1 MNKKTLNNSDH
12 YKILRKIHKDEISN
26 QRKLAFDLGYSLGK
40 LNYCLTE
47 LKKKGLI
54 KLNNFK
60 KQKDKAKYARHYILT
75 KKGLIYR
82 SQLTIKFLKIKA
94 KEYDELK
101 KEAAEIY
108 KEK

>member
-1 MNKKTLNNSDH
+1 MLN
-12 YKILRKIHKDEISN
+12 RV
-26 QRKLAFDLGYSLGK
+26 
-40 LNYCLTE
+40 
-47 LKKKGLI
+47 KKKGLI

>member
-1 MNKKTLNNSDH
+1 MNKKKLNNSDQ
-12 YKILRKIHKDEISN
+12 YDILQKIHKDEIGN

-54 KLNNFK
+54 KLNNFRQK
-60 KQKDKAKYARHYILT
+60 KNKAKYARYILT

-94 KEYDELK
+94 KEYDEIK
-101 KEAAEIY
+101 KEAAKIY
-108 KEK
+108 QKK